1 MPILIVKKKIILSRN
16 YLPQQADMTVPSH
29 FSAKVQV
36 KIRTD
41 AQYDP
46 VPYRQHPDSIRNLFL
61 VSGIREGFPINCGTV
76 FIGNTA
82 ETQDWTATDILSRN
96 HGIKRFAG
104 HLRKQSPRLRPSQ
117 LPAMVCDCS

>member
-1 MPILIVKKKIILSRN
+1 MIRFLTDS
-16 YLPQQADMTVPSH
+16 
-29 FSAKVQV
+29 
-36 KIRTD
+36 IRT
-41 AQYDP
+41 ASG
-46 VPYRQHPDSIRNLFL
+46 QHPDSIRNLFL

>member
-1 MPILIVKKKIILSRN
+1 
-16 YLPQQADMTVPSH
+16 MTVPSH

-46 VPYRQHPDSIRNLFL
+46 VPYRQHPDSIRTASGQHPDSIQNLFL